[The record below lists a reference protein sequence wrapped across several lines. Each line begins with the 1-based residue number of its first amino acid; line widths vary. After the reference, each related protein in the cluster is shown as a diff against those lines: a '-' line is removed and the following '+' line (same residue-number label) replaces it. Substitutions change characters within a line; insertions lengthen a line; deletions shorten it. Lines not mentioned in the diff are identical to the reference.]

1 MEIAVNIIELLD
13 AEMTEPQPYGWFHWL
28 WIFITGVS
36 TVLLC
41 KFFKP
46 ATAKPVIALVLVT
59 SVVVALLEI
68 YKQLSFTF
76 SVSEGK
82 IVSDY
87 QWYAFPFQ
95 FCSTPM
101 YIGLLAGIFRK
112 GKLHEALCAYLA
124 SFAVVAGIIVM
135 LVPTTVFVG
144 TIGINIQTMVCH
156 GSMIVIGVY
165 LLYTG
170 YVKTTLS
177 SLLKAVSVFAACF
190 SLAILMNE
198 LVYLTGFLDK
208 NADEF
213 NMFFVSRHCDPSLPV
228 FSSVQAV
235 VPYPVS
241 LVIYVLAFT
250 AMAAMIIYGAK
261 LVKRVALFTVKS

>member
-1 MEIAVNIIELLD
+1 MEIAVDIIELLD
-13 AEMTEPQPYGWFHWL
+13 TGMTEPQPYGWFHWL

-46 ATAKPVIALVLVT
+46 NTSKPIITLVFVTA
-59 SVVVALLEI
+59 VVVTLLEI
-68 YKQLSFTF
+68 YKQINFTF

-82 IVSDY
+82 VVTDY

-135 LVPTTVFVG
+135 VAPTTVFVG

-170 YVKTTLS
+170 YVKASLG

-190 SLAILMNE
+190 SLAVLMNE

-208 NADEF
+208 NAEEF
-213 NMFFVSRHCDPSLPV
+213 NMFFVSRHCAPSLPV

-250 AMAAMIIYGAK
+250 AMAAIIIYVAK
-261 LVKRVALFTVKS
+261 LIKHIARSRVKR